1 MDPEEALYERAM
13 ARVYRWIYVAGA
25 GGAVGAF
32 FWRGWQG
39 AISFAAGAAGSY
51 FNFKWLYE
59 AVGALGPNARPTR
72 KRVFVFLG
80 LRYVLLAL
88 GAYGIV
94 KVFGMNAIPALVGL
108 FVPVAAVII
117 EIIYELAHGT

>member
-1 MDPEEALYERAM
+1 MKTDEAIYEHAM
-13 ARVYRWIYVAGA
+13 TRVYRWIYVAGA
-25 GGAVGAF
+25 AGMLGAF

-51 FNFKWLYE
+51 FNFKWLHE
-59 AVGALGPNARPTR
+59 AVEAMGPNARPTR

-80 LRYVLLAL
+80 LRYILLGL
-88 GAYGIV
+88 GAYAIV